1 MSRFYIITAPKSTSI
16 FTENELPKDTAIS
29 LEPRLKKIH
38 DSVDF
43 EELRNIIEESVN
55 SYNNSSLAKSSSSS
69 SSSSTFIEQ
78 NNELCELIPSS
89 DSTKNLSYS
98 RPNAGRK
105 GFDPVLMF
113 KIFVIQTLF
122 NLSDPEVEKQIK
134 LRADFKAFLNIDLMS
149 IPSHKTIWKYRNI
162 FVNSEA
168 FQKIMDNLLE
178 FVNNLDQVA
187 NCDSVLIDS
196 SMTSAPIQRNSRE
209 ENLIIKEGNGS
220 SLWQD
225 QPAKSRQKDI
235 DARWTKKNDQNYYGY
250 KLHAAVSGD
259 TKLVTAVT
267 TTPANVHDSQVIE
280 PLINSGDKNK
290 NLYADSAYS
299 GQKQIEEIRKLG
311 LNPIVCEKG
320 TRSHPLSDQQKQSNR
335 IKSSTRARVE
345 HVFGEIA
352 HWGADKI
359 RSVGEKRAHCHH
371 LLTIWCYNVLRLAQ
385 LNIPINLS

>member
-1 MSRFYIITAPKSTSI
+1 MSKFYINTAPKSTSI
-16 FTENELPKDTAIS
+16 FTENELPKDTALA

-55 SYNNSSLAKSSSSS
+55 SYNNISLAKSSSTS
-69 SSSSTFIEQ
+69 IEQ

-89 DSTKNLSYS
+89 VSTKNLSYS

-122 NLSDPEVEKQIK
+122 NLSDFEVEKQIK

-149 IPSHKTIWKYRNI
+149 IPSHKTIWKYRNL

-168 FQKIMDNLLE
+168 FQKISDNLFE
-178 FVNNLDQVA
+178 VVNNLDQVA

-196 SMTSAPIQRNSRE
+196 SMTSAPIQRNSQE

-235 DARWTKKNDQNYYGY
+235 HARWTQKNNQNYYGY
-250 KLHAAVSGD
+250 KLHAAVSGY
-259 TKLVTAVT
+259 TKLVTAIA

-280 PLINSGDKNK
+280 PLIKIGDKNK
-290 NLYADSAYS
+290 KLYADSAYS
-299 GQKQIEEIRKLG
+299 GQKQIEEICKLG
-311 LNPIVCEKG
+311 LNPSVCEKG

-371 LLTIWCYNVLRLAQ
+371 LLTIWCYNILRLAQ